1 MYMNETK
8 LIFFTSWCIC
18 KFLFDMN
25 NKRKRKQNDG
35 NERSNDSV
43 LSPLSKQNDN
53 NKPLDER
60 EKCNSDIR

>member
-1 MYMNETK
+1 
-8 LIFFTSWCIC
+8 
-18 KFLFDMN
+18 MN

-43 LSPLSKQNDN
+43 TSPLSKQNDN

-60 EKCNSDIR
+60 EKCNSDMISDRYTIDLVKKNY